1 VAYSQRIAYSIGID
15 VGVLDLRG
23 DEAAVKQMILD
34 EAKRGNRTLWDR
46 SHFIRMRQNG
56 WICKGIRM

>member
-34 EAKRGNRTLWDR
+34 EAKRAIELYGTEVILLGCG
-46 SHFIRMRQNG
+46 RMAG
-56 WICKGIRM
+56 FAKE